1 MALLGWDGMGWW
13 VGRPFQVGKLAEQ
26 KFFLNINLRNIIAVL
41 NKQEKV
47 FNDI

>member
-1 MALLGWDGMGWW
+1 MA
-13 VGRPFQVGKLAEQ
+13 RPKSKQI
-26 KFFLNINLRNIIAVL
+26 NINLRNIIAVL